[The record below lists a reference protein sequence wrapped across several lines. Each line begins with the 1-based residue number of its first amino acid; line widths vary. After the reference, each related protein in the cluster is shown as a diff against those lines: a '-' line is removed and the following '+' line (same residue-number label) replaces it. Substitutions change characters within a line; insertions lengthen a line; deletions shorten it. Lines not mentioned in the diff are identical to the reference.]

1 MTAIGHTD
9 TSIRLGLVMLK
20 VVEQAHGDAVLPSVE
35 ALVSHLVE
43 RIEHRPGDWAE
54 PFPLYLLSE
63 FLPPSVMAAIDQL
76 PYTPKQM
83 TGARAHNNDSR
94 RYFPPAFQAE
104 YPVAALLAAA
114 FQHPAVP
121 KAIMAC
127 CPDAQLDDTHLLMEL
142 AVDTGTSALVPH
154 RDIGTKRFTGLF
166 YVAADPRLSDCGTDI
181 FTMKADKID
190 EIVAAA
196 KANGDAPR
204 DLFEESTKRPLYG
217 PGLGYFFIPSQ
228 ISWHGF
234 DQREIN
240 GLRKTIIV
248 NYLGTTAS
256 GERYRNVQNLCF
268 PDEAISL
275 A

>member
-1 MTAIGHTD
+1 MLHVVDQGGETA
-9 TSIRLGLVMLK
+9 
-20 VVEQAHGDAVLPSVE
+20 ALPSVIS
-35 ALVSHLVE
+35 LVAHLVE
-43 RIEHRPGDWAE
+43 RLNNRPGDWTE
-54 PFPLYLLSE
+54 PFPLFPLSD
-63 FLPPSVMAAIDQL
+63 FLPLSVMAAIDQL

-94 RYFPPAFQAE
+94 TYFTADFQSAH
-104 YPVAALLAAA
+104 PVAALLAAA
-114 FQHPAVP
+114 FQYPAVP

-127 CPDAQLDDTHLLMEL
+127 CPDAQLDDTHLLIEL

-154 RDIGTKRFTGLF
+154 RDIGIKRFTGLF
-166 YVAADPRLSDCGTDI
+166 YVAADPRLADCGTDI

-196 KANGDAPR
+196 KSNGDAPR
-204 DLFEESTKRPLYG
+204 HLFQEATKRPLYG

-248 NYLGTTAS
+248 NYLGATDS

-268 PDEAISL
+268 SDKSVIVS
-275 A
+275 